1 MDSNNILYYVILIW
15 KFNKKKLISTI
26 IPYLFT
32 MRIIS
37 LFILSLISNKS
48 NNDNILIIHWKQS
61 IQLRDVFQ
69 RYKKHDADNFLKK
82 DLLLNTSIRKL
93 NVLCSFVGIH

>member
-15 KFNKKKLISTI
+15 KFNKKKLISTK

-69 RYKKHDADNFLKK
+69 KYKNTMLITSLKK
-82 DLLLNTSIRKL
+82 IYY
-93 NVLCSFVGIH
+93 